1 MAKGNSKGSDRAK
14 REQKSKNR
22 ADAVSAASAEDS
34 SKMPRRYRKQLR
46 ILERALADAA
56 RLESRRLLKL
66 ERARY
71 RRQMIEAVLE
81 ELRPEMAAPEAGAA
95 AAKPDAAAA
104 KPVVTPA
111 AASKATAARAVRTA
125 PKTPEVRPAAKPKAA
140 RQAATAQTATPRPA
154 ATRRTAPTPAT
165 PAKPAPASEPTE
177 PPAAPPTTDKA

>member
-81 ELRPEMAAPEAGAA
+81 ELRPGSGGLAHGH
-95 AAKPDAAAA
+95 
-104 KPVVTPA
+104 
-111 AASKATAARAVRTA
+111 RAVAVDSRRGGVDHGLD
-125 PKTPEVRPAAKPKAA
+125 PPLGGPAQQIQGQ
-140 RQAATAQTATPRPA
+140 RIEQGFGVQNFQGGL
-154 ATRRTAPTPAT
+154 
-165 PAKPAPASEPTE
+165 
-177 PPAAPPTTDKA
+177 